1 MRIKHQV
8 TREFFH
14 VLTLLGFN
22 ISDVDGVAF
31 LTKTKLILL
40 NKHRLK
46 AVLRVDAMD
55 GRLDEAKDICDHF
68 ASNHNNTGWTSTGVS
83 EIFFK

>member
-1 MRIKHQV
+1 MRIKQQV
-8 TREFFH
+8 TRDSSMFSHF
-14 VLTLLGFN
+14 LDS
-22 ISDVDGVAF
+22 ISAMLMALPL

-68 ASNHNNTGWTSTGVS
+68 ASNPNITGWTSTGVS
-83 EIFFK
+83 EIFLK

>member
-8 TREFFH
+8 TRDFSMFSH
-14 VLTLLGFN
+14 FLDL
-22 ISDVDGVAF
+22 ISAMLIALPL

-46 AVLRVDAMD
+46 AVLWVDAMD
-55 GRLDEAKDICDHF
+55 G
-68 ASNHNNTGWTSTGVS
+68 
-83 EIFFK
+83 

>member
-1 MRIKHQV
+1 MFSH
-8 TREFFH
+8 F
-14 VLTLLGFN
+14 LDL
-22 ISDVDGVAF
+22 ISAMLMALPL

-46 AVLRVDAMD
+46 AVLRVDTMD
-55 GRLDEAKDICDHF
+55 GGLDEAKDICDHF

>member
-1 MRIKHQV
+1 MRIKQQV
-8 TREFFH
+8 TRDFSMFSH
-14 VLTLLGFN
+14 FLDL
-22 ISDVDGVAF
+22 ISAMLIALPL

>member
-1 MRIKHQV
+1 MFSPSLDFISG
-8 TREFFH
+8 
-14 VLTLLGFN
+14 LLM
-22 ISDVDGVAF
+22 ALPL